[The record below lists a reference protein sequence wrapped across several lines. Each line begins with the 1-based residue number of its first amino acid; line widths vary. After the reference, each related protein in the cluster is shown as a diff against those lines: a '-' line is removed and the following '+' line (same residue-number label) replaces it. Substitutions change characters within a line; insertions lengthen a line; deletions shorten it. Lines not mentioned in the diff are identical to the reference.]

1 MLVCSCVS
9 VSDVSGLSWVRLE
22 WVKGGSRGA
31 CPPGKIKNLVKANK
45 QTNKHIHHTRRQLNK
60 QSNKLTSDMYAKTT
74 KQKNKHT
81 NMKIVC
87 GDDSINKQTNKYTT
101 LATMTRQTNKQ
112 TTKEPSKQKNKQT
125 NRYNIRDDD

>member
-1 MLVCSCVS
+1 MS

-31 CPPGKIKNLVKANK
+31 CPPGKITNLVK
-45 QTNKHIHHTRRQLNK
+45 TNK
-60 QSNKLTSDMYAKTT
+60 QSNKQTSDMYAKTT

-112 TTKEPSKQKNKQT
+112 TN
-125 NRYNIRDDD
+125 N